1 MVAAFHQVVT
11 DFVVAIAVVTSVGA
25 VAAVAEEHRLE
36 DGVRASLL
44 DFPSCCDD

>member
-11 DFVVAIAVVTSVGA
+11 DFAVAIAVVTSVG
-25 VAAVAEEHRLE
+25 AVAEEHRLE